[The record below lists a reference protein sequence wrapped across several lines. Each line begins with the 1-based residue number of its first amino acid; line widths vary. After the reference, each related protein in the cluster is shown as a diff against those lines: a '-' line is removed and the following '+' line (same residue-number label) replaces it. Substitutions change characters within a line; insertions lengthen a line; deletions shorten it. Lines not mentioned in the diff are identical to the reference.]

1 MLTGKRLG
9 SRMHAFGIQR
19 AEGPAYLPALDSGP
33 NRVVVNN
40 VTVAPVSRGKA
51 RVEFAYAITGP
62 VHGNIVGQRG
72 IDTHH
77 PGAQVSDRRS
87 VKMGNLITGMNAG
100 IGAAC
105 ANQVNRMIRNP
116 RNRSGQFRFNRADA
130 GFLKLPAMEVPAI
143 VFESKG
149 NAPCPDG
156 VIRSKLLGF
165 EKQV

>member
-1 MLTGKRLG
+1 
-9 SRMHAFGIQR
+9 
-19 AEGPAYLPALDSGP
+19 
-33 NRVVVNN
+33 
-40 VTVAPVSRGKA
+40 
-51 RVEFAYAITGP
+51 VEIADAITGP

-72 IDTHH
+72 IDSHD

-105 ANQVNRMIRNP
+105 ANQVNLMICNT

-130 GFLKLPAMEVPAI
+130 GFLKLPAVEVPAI

-149 NAPCPDG
+149 NATCSDG
-156 VIRSKLLGF
+156 VIRGELLGL